1 MTYMIIDISKWKK
14 FRFGDL
20 IEEKNIYKSYAYSRD
35 EMDIIE
41 FYEKNSIPFVSRT
54 EINNSVD
61 CYVDRNGLEHIEK
74 GNALV
79 IGDTTATISYQKDEF
94 VTGDHIVIIRA
105 EWLNEYTG
113 LFICT
118 LLKMEKY
125 RYSYGRAF
133 IINSIKDT
141 ELYLPVDSIENVNWK
156 YMEEYIKS
164 LHYDIPKSKNE
175 FKYNN
180 LLDTTDWIDFEVGKL
195 FEKVK
200 VKKHSSTPEIN
211 GASPFISSTSLN
223 NGVSTYVA
231 DETIPGNCITVSTNG
246 DCFDAFYQ
254 EEPIVI
260 SSDVEVLYSD
270 FLNKKIAMF
279 ICTILEMEKYKWS
292 YGRKP
297 KGDKVFKTV
306 IKLPAKKGENQ
317 KYIIDYE
324 KVYSDEG
331 YIPDFKYMEDFI
343 NGISYG
349 DIL

>member
-1 MTYMIIDISKWKK
+1 MTIDVTNWKK
-14 FRFGDL
+14 KRFGDL
-20 IEEKNIYKSYAYSRD
+20 IEEKDIYKSYAYSKD

-41 FYEKNSIPFVSRT
+41 FYETNSIPFVSRT
-54 EINNSVD
+54 ENNNSVD
-61 CYVDRNGLEHIEK
+61 CYVNKEGLEHIEK

-105 EWLNEYTG
+105 DWLNEYTG
-113 LFICT
+113 LFLCT
-118 LLKMEKY
+118 LLKLEKY

-133 IINSIKDT
+133 IISSIKDT
-141 ELYLPVDSIENVNWK
+141 SLYMPVNEEENVDWK
-156 YMEEYIKS
+156 YIEKYIKS
-164 LHYDIPKSKNE
+164 LYYNIPKSKNN
-175 FKYNN
+175 FKYNTR
-180 LLDTTDWIDFEVGKL
+180 LDTSDWIDFEVGKL
-195 FEKVK
+195 FERVK

-254 EEPIVI
+254 DDPIVI

-270 FLNKKIAMF
+270 FLNKKIALF

-306 IKLPAKKGENQ
+306 IKLPAKKEKNGK
-317 KYIIDYE
+317 KYIIDLE
-324 KVYSDEG
+324 KIYSEEG
-331 YIPDFKYMEDFI
+331 YIPDFEYMENFI
-343 NGISYG
+343 NSISYG

>member
-1 MTYMIIDISKWKK
+1 MIIDITKWKK
-14 FRFGDL
+14 KRFGNL
-20 IEEKNIYKSYAYSRD
+20 INEKDIYKAYAYSKD
-35 EMDIIE
+35 EMDIVE
-41 FYEKNSIPFVSRT
+41 YYDKNSIPFVSRT

-61 CYVDRNGLEHIEK
+61 CYVNREGLEHIEK

-79 IGDTTATISYQKDEF
+79 IGDTTATVSYQKDEF

-105 EWLNEYTG
+105 DWLNEYTG
-113 LFICT
+113 LFLCT
-118 LLKMEKY
+118 LLKLEKY

-133 IINSIKDT
+133 IINSIKET
-141 ELYLPVDSIENVNWK
+141 QLYMPVDEKENVEWK
-156 YMEEYIKS
+156 YIEKYIKS
-164 LHYDIPKSKNE
+164 MFYDIPKSKNKFE
-175 FKYNN
+175 YDMQI
-180 LLDTTDWIDFEVGKL
+180 DTTDWIDFEVGKL
-195 FEKVK
+195 FEKIK

-231 DETIPGNCITVSTNG
+231 EETIPGNCITVSTNG

-254 EEPIVI
+254 EDPIVI

-270 FLNKKIAMF
+270 FLNKKIALF

-297 KGDKVFKTV
+297 KGYKVFTTV
-306 IKLPAKKGENQ
+306 IKLPAKKGKDQ
-317 KYIIDYE
+317 KYIIDCE
-324 KVYSDEG
+324 KIYSEEG
-331 YIPDFKYMEDFI
+331 FIPDFEYMENFI
-343 NGISYG
+343 NSISYG